1 MFLKKVSIQL
11 ELLTD
16 MFSFGNDHNPEF
28 RVTELK
34 SLLSQTLKELYFFEN
49 LSDMKKIESEYF
61 GNTEKKSPVSI
72 KIKKIND
79 LNIACKKLLTHKT
92 NSFKQKCLT
101 VLNEK
106 RTTICLELYS
116 YFDDALKIF
125 IFLLI
130 QSSIIGGLGKR
141 CRRGSGSFR
150 ITSIFSENS
159 DVKNTFNFL
168 DELKLPHE
176 IIEKCSDEIKTIN
189 KKITD
194 KITFSK
200 DSKENFI
207 LSNKNKLP
215 YPYIKK
221 ITFKKLNIGYNE
233 AIKQIDKET
242 HNRNQTKVLGSA
254 KPRFASPIYIT
265 FWENTSKEIYLV
277 IKELNYDYFLK
288 SIDNFKESFV
298 DDFINEIKKI

>member
-1 MFLKKVSIQL
+1 MLLKKVSVQL

-34 SLLSQTLKELYFFEN
+34 SLLSQILKELYFFEN

-72 KIKKIND
+72 KIKKRNNLYIVS
-79 LNIACKKLLTHKT
+79 KKLLTHKT
-92 NSFKQKCLT
+92 YSFEKKCLT
-101 VLNEK
+101 GSNK
-106 RTTICLELYS
+106 KQTTIFLELYS

-141 CRRGSGSFR
+141 CRRGRGSFR

-159 DVKNTFNFL
+159 DIKNTFNFL
-168 DELKLPHE
+168 DELQLPNE

-233 AIKQIDKET
+233 AIKKIDIAT
-242 HNRNQTKVLGSA
+242 HNRNQTKVLGSV
-254 KPRFASPIYIT
+254 KSRFASPIYIT
-265 FWENTSKEIYLV
+265 FWENISKEIYLV

-288 SIDNFKESFV
+288 DNDDFKESFA